1 MNTFLCLVPS
11 ARYIY
16 LPQSPMGFP
25 GGAVAK
31 NPAANTGDSRDIGS
45 MPELRRYPGVGNG
58 NPENCLKNS
67 MDRGAWQAAIHGV
80 TES

>member
-1 MNTFLCLVPS
+1 
-11 ARYIY
+11 
-16 LPQSPMGFP
+16 MGFP
-25 GGAVAK
+25 GGAAAK